1 MKPLLV
7 LAGNQTEYLRWAREY
22 RDEIEQKGFAPRYL
36 PTNGI
41 NHLGY
46 RDCFYTS
53 YTYKLPEGISKIKTE
68 IEFWYGRKETF
79 PCKFAKKL
87 MKQLPNMKVRVFEG
101 YGHGEIL
108 KNTEQLVIELDKFY
122 SN

>member
-46 RDCFYTS
+46 RDCFYTEVGS
-53 YTYKLPEGISKIKTE
+53 FCRSARNDELYRYFETHNIIKI
-68 IEFWYGRKETF
+68 
-79 PCKFAKKL
+79 
-87 MKQLPNMKVRVFEG
+87 
-101 YGHGEIL
+101 
-108 KNTEQLVIELDKFY
+108 
-122 SN
+122 